1 MAEELAG
8 IILAGGQARRMG
20 GGDKALLPLGGTTV
34 LDCVI
39 ARLAPQVAML
49 ALNANGDPARFSR
62 FGLKVM
68 ADGVPGHPGPLAG
81 ILAAMDFAAER
92 GFGEVVT
99 AAADTPFLPLDLVA
113 RFKEKTAESGAPIIL
128 AATRD
133 EEGKLQ
139 RHPVFGLWRVSLR
152 NKLRAALADGLSKV
166 QLWADHNGAA
176 MAEFPAGPVDP
187 FFNINRPEDLAEAQR
202 LFSRV

>member
-8 IILAGGQARRMG
+8 VILAGGQARRMG
-20 GGDKALLPLGGTTV
+20 GGDKALLPLGEATV

-39 ARLAPQVAML
+39 TRLAPQVAML

-62 FGLKVM
+62 FGLEVI
-68 ADGVPGHPGPLAG
+68 ADDVPGHPGPLAG

-92 GFGEVVT
+92 GFGAVVT

-113 RFKEKTAESGAPIIL
+113 RFNEKAGECGAPIIL

-133 EEGKLQ
+133 DEGRLQ

-152 NKLRAALADGLSKV
+152 NELRAALAQGLSKV
-166 QLWADHNGAA
+166 QLWADHHGAA

-187 FFNINRPEDLAEAQR
+187 FFNINRAEDLVEAQR